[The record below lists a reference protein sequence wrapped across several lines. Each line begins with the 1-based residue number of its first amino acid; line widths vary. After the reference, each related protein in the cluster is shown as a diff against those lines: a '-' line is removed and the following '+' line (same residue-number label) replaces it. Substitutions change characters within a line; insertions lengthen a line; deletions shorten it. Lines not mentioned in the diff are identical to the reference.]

1 MAVSNRRDK
10 KQVPDL
16 TIFEEQKKA
25 KISARKTL
33 EIAKAQET
41 EKLNQGYSYI
51 VSADGKTR
59 VLTKINKT

>member
-1 MAVSNRRDK
+1 MASNRKDK
-10 KQVPDL
+10 KLVPDI

-25 KISARKTL
+25 KLSAKKVL
-33 EIAKAQET
+33 ELAKKQEA

-51 VSADGKTR
+51 VSTDGKTR